1 MLATVGILLATIVVV
16 LIEKKNI
23 KKEWDK
29 KEIAVFGISLLI
41 GTSLCIA
48 WVFQV
53 ELLNP
58 LKIIGDIYR
67 PISEPITSYI
77 TQFK

>member
-1 MLATVGILLATIVVV
+1 MQATVGILVATIVVV

-23 KKEWDK
+23 KKKWDK
-29 KEIAVFGISLLI
+29 KEIVVFSASLLI

-48 WVFQV
+48 WAFHL

-58 LKIIGDIYR
+58 MKIIGDIYR